1 MKNLSD
7 QDIEKKLDLRHSIK
21 TIQFVLF
28 YLSSIDEVSQIQ
40 FTPIQKKKKKKKNSQ
55 YGYRNEFT
63 DEELDE
69 YKITGY
75 CPQKIYQIIKK
86 DDLEMF
92 TETITETQSMTL
104 EFNKKIPILAYERNP
119 DVSYN
124 NETDISCLNLAAFY
138 GSEQIF
144 NYILMNLNH
153 PQIEYVTLRMAFM
166 GGNITII
173 RKCIDMIKMTIAY

>member
-1 MKNLSD
+1 M
-7 QDIEKKLDLRHSIK
+7 IK
-21 TIQFVLF
+21 TLF
-28 YLSSIDEVSQIQ
+28 LYLYYYKTAFQEYFIIITE
-40 FTPIQKKKKKKKNSQ
+40 
-55 YGYRNEFT
+55 NEFT

-75 CPQKIYQIIKK
+75 CPKKIYQIIKK

-104 EFNKKIPILAYERNP
+104 EFNEKIPILAYERNP

-144 NYILMNLNH
+144 SYILMNLNH

-173 RKCIDMIKMTIAY
+173 RKCIDMIKMDNSILES